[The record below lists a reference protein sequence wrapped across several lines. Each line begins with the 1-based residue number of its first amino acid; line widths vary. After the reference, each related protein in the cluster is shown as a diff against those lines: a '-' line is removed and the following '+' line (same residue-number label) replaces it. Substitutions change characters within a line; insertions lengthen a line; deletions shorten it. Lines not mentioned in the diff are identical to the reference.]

1 MHDPVSRLPSPGHL
15 CGRPETP
22 PCENVLQESPGH
34 GRQSQKHSPR
44 HYCKKINL
52 FWTWKH
58 GWVKILFGEYVCQ
71 LGWLLILIRLFTY
84 LFHTSFRII
93 QKLKF
98 KIQFF
103 PEMEIEIGGGLK
115 WTSTSGKQEK
125 KVSSTSTPILI
136 RKSSKSNSDPNPDP
150 IFACKLNQTWFISL
164 GKCFYFRQNET
175 IHF

>member
-103 PEMEIEIGGGLK
+103 SRNGNRNRWWAEMDFDF
-115 WTSTSGKQEK
+115 GKTRK
-125 KVSSTSTPILI
+125 KSFINFYSYSD
-136 RKSSKSNSDPNPDP
+136 SK
-150 IFACKLNQTWFISL
+150 IFKIKLRPQPWSHL
-164 GKCFYFRQNET
+164 CL
-175 IHF
+175 